1 MAIKSNEEYENERNR
16 QVSRM
21 RSVLDYAMG
30 IMIIGVG
37 IFLIIRFKLS
47 IGLNKT
53 YPPDVW
59 DKVFGFIFIIY
70 GCWRVYRG
78 YKKNYFK

>member
-1 MAIKSNEEYENERNR
+1 MEHKSNEDYEQQRNR

-30 IMIIGVG
+30 VLIILIGL
-37 IFLIIRFKLS
+37 FLIFRFKLN

-53 YPPDVW
+53 YPPDQW
-59 DKVFGFIFIIY
+59 DKLY
-70 GCWRVYRG
+70 GALAVAYGSWRIYRG